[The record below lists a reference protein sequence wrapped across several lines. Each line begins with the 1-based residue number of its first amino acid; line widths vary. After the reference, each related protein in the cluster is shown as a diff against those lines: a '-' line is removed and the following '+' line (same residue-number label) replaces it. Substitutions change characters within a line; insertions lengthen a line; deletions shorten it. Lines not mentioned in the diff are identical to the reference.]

1 MLLNANGN
9 LQILANIVMDALSG
23 ASCDLRRSVRPPE
36 PSQAVADYLSG
47 NPRHGRARM
56 SVQLFPVAFASVF
69 VAGCLAIRALQRWSE
84 AVAEG
89 LGWIFA
95 VVVAMLIAE
104 VMANHMP
111 RQYAAAPVKPGPS
124 TRASYDTAS
133 FNQNGP
139 TQMRAAPPY
148 KVPTAFND

>member
-1 MLLNANGN
+1 
-9 LQILANIVMDALSG
+9 
-23 ASCDLRRSVRPPE
+23 
-36 PSQAVADYLSG
+36 
-47 NPRHGRARM
+47 M
-56 SVQLFPVAFASVF
+56 SAQLFPVAFASVF

-104 VMANHMP
+104 VMANYMS
-111 RQYAAAPVKPGPS
+111 RQYAAAPVKLGPS

-133 FNQNGP
+133 FNPNGP
-139 TQMRAAPPY
+139 TQMRAGPPY
-148 KVPTAFND
+148 KVPTAFNG